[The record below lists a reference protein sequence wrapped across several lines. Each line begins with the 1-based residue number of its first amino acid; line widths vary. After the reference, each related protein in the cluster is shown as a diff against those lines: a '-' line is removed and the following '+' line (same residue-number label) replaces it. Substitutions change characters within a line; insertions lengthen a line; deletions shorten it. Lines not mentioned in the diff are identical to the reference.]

1 MTYYIGAETN
11 LDEVLGVGNRRY
23 FYALRRTDDGLLYFF
38 RLDQLKDVD
47 NEIIINDPGLAENDF
62 EEFEYGVDF
71 FDGRLAED
79 HSRPYSNLHWDQYRW
94 DSNNVYCYINANGDF
109 VVRLNKNYEYPATF
123 VASISRT
130 TMTVTAMDSGI
141 IKAGMTLT
149 GTGVQTG
156 TTIVSQLTGA
166 TGSTGTYTVSVDYD
180 GTPVAI
186 SAVHINGTL

>member
-1 MTYYIGAETN
+1 MTYYIGAETK

-47 NEIIINDPGLAENDF
+47 NEIIVNDPGLAENDF

-94 DSNNVYCYINANGDF
+94 DNNNVYCYINANGEF
-109 VVRLNKNYEYPATF
+109 VVRLNKTYEYPAA
-123 VASISRT
+123 VVGSISRT
-130 TMTVTAMDSGI
+130 TMTVTAIDSGI
-141 IKAGMTLT
+141 IKVGMTLT
-149 GTGVQTG
+149 GPGVQAG
-156 TTIVSQLTGA
+156 TTVVAQLTGQA
-166 TGSTGTYTVSVDYD
+166 GSTGTYTVSVDYD
-180 GTPVAI
+180 GTPA
-186 SAVHINGTL
+186 AVSSTTINGIL